1 MIKKNFKLY
10 PGATTMIWIKY
21 EKLTPIDALK
31 IRCQR
36 VFALCFLHL
45 VSDRLNG
52 VNINSVT

>member
-1 MIKKNFKLY
+1 MIKKNSKLY
-10 PGATTMIWIKY
+10 PGATIMIWTKH
-21 EKLTPIDALK
+21 EKLAPIDALQ

-52 VNINSVT
+52 VNINSLT